1 MGNCMRETRL
11 DHEVQTLPVEGD
23 PPFDAT
29 TRNEL
34 SAVQRTHGAVSPAS
48 SFAFRLNELFPD
60 KSADLSKSLDHM
72 AKEVDLAQLRQDGN
86 CHTADFEK
94 VLSQTRALEAQIEAF
109 RGTNPTLGLCRTSTQ
124 SPGQY
129 LRLEAELEREMN
141 EFRTEVSGVK
151 REVEEMN
158 RQAKDLD
165 AERTEDEEVTLGM

>member
-34 SAVQRTHGAVSPAS
+34 SAVQRSHGAVSPAS

-60 KSADLSKSLDHM
+60 KSADLSKSLEHI
-72 AKEVDLAQLRQDGN
+72 AKEVNLAQLRQDGN
-86 CHTADFEK
+86 SHSADFEK
-94 VLSQTRALEAQIEAF
+94 VLTQTRALEAQIEAF
-109 RGTNPTLGLCRTSTQ
+109 RGTEPAVAFGRTSTQ

-129 LRLEAELEREMN
+129 LKLEAELEREMN
-141 EFRTEVSGVK
+141 EFRTEMSGVK
-151 REVEEMN
+151 KEVEEIN
-158 RQAKDLD
+158 KQARDLE
-165 AERTEDEEVTLGM
+165 AERTEGEEVTLGM